1 MTVVQSGQEIYKKE
15 LIRIVEKTGT
25 TTTPDQ
31 KKELKDLIKAIDAN
45 KGTTDGLR
53 HFMERY
59 KEIAGK
65 NLDSSLDT
73 IEEFETISK
82 G

>member
-15 LIRIVEKTGT
+15 LIRMVEKTGT

-31 KKELKDLIKAIDAN
+31 KKELINAIIAN
-45 KGTTDGLR
+45 KGTTDGLLY
-53 HFMERY
+53 FMQRY